1 LRAARIFLRNTRYTG
16 TGAASTLVSMKH
28 FHTALRA
35 RWLPRIAAALLL
47 AGAATQAAAVI
58 TIDTVAGVGTSGYS
72 GDGNLATAAELYG
85 PRGVVMDRSGRLYI
99 SDSDNNVIRRVK
111 TDGTIETIA
120 GGLGGST
127 CVGTNYDPS
136 DEGALATNA
145 HLSCPTGLALDVQ
158 GNLYI
163 ADTHNHR
170 IRKVDASTG
179 TITTVAGTGT
189 GGYNGDGILATN
201 AQLNKPFEVAVDTQG
216 RVYISD
222 QNNRRVRRIETDG
235 TLTTVA
241 GDGSVSETGNG
252 GQATSAG
259 LGGIWGIGLDAQDRL
274 YITNVG
280 SVRRVEADGTINRV
294 AGNGSGSYGGD
305 SGPALAAGMV
315 ATGIMVDA
323 SGRMYI
329 ADSSQRVR
337 RVGLDGIINT
347 VAGTGATGFSGD
359 GGDAL
364 VAVFN
369 GIYGLTLGTN
379 GLLYFPDYSNHR
391 IRALTLD
398 VPTEP
403 LTASAIAGNAQATV
417 SWSAPS
423 GDGGS
428 PITGYVVTV
437 VGDPSKSC
445 TVAPPA
451 TSCVVTGLTNG
462 TAYTFAVRADN
473 ANGAGAEAEA
483 GPVTPSAPPVPSAPL
498 NPAAVAGNSQ
508 ATVSWDEPA
517 SNGPFTLYTV
527 TAVEDPS
534 KTCTATPP
542 ATSCV
547 VTGLTNGSTY
557 TFKVSADNAN
567 GTGADS
573 AASNAVTPTAPPP
586 APTVTA
592 ISPAMGSVA
601 GGAVVTIT
609 GTDFTGA
616 TAVTVGGNAC
626 TSVTVLSATS
636 LSCTVPTGTAGP
648 ASVVVTTPGGANT
661 ANTLYSYL
669 AVTSSGG
676 GVTADI
682 TGGTCA
688 GFENGTAQFTAPSNP
703 PAGQSFPYG
712 VFGFTALSCGT
723 GGTVTITLT
732 YPQALPPGTKY
743 WKQIGG
749 SWVDWTSQVTIA
761 GNTVVLTLTDGAYGD
776 TNPLDGVISDPS
788 GPAVPL
794 VAGAGGATAIP
805 TLSEWALLALSA
817 LMALAMAVTLRRRGV

>member
-1 LRAARIFLRNTRYTG
+1 MRAARIFLRNTPYTG

-28 FHTALRA
+28 FHTALRVS
-35 RWLPRIAAALLL
+35 WLPRIAAALLL

-58 TIDTVAGVGTSGYS
+58 TIDTVAGTGIGGFS
-72 GDGNLATAAELYG
+72 GDGGLATAAQLEG
-85 PRGVVMDRSGRLYI
+85 PRGVAVDRSGRLYI
-99 SDSDNNVIRRVK
+99 SDSDNNIIRRVNL
-111 TDGTIETIA
+111 DGTIETIA
-120 GGLGGST
+120 GVQNGPACVFNYGGDNGPATSANLG
-127 CVGTNYDPS
+127 
-136 DEGALATNA
+136 
-145 HLSCPTGLALDVQ
+145 CPVDIKLDSQ

-163 ADTHNHR
+163 ADFLNHR
-170 IRKVDASTG
+170 IRKVDTGG

-189 GGYNGDGILATN
+189 AGYDAAEEGGPATSAKINRPFGIAI
-201 AQLNKPFEVAVDTQG
+201 DTQD
-216 RVYISD
+216 RVYFSD
-222 QNNRRVRRIETDG
+222 SNNRRVRRIEADG
-235 TLTTVA
+235 TITTVA
-241 GDGSVSETGNG
+241 GNGNTGETGEG
-252 GQATSAG
+252 GPAISAAIDSAQ
-259 LGGIWGIGLDAQDRL
+259 GIALDTQDRL
-274 YITNVG
+274 YITNWVT
-280 SVRRVEADGTINRV
+280 VRRVEADGTIHRL
-294 AGNGSGSYGGD
+294 AGDGTTGLPVDGAQATASHM
-305 SGPALAAGMV
+305 GP
-315 ATGIMVDA
+315 TGIMVDT

-329 ADSSQRVR
+329 SDAAGNRIY
-337 RVGLDGIINT
+337 RVGLDGVINT
-347 VAGTGATGFSGD
+347 VAGTTAGYSGD
-359 GGDAL
+359 GGDATL
-364 VAVFN
+364 AQMYFP
-369 GIYGLTLGTN
+369 YGLVVGN
-379 GLLYFPDYSNHR
+379 KGLLYFPDYVNQR

-403 LTASAIAGNAQATV
+403 LTASATAGNAQATV
-417 SWSAPS
+417 SLSAPS

-445 TVAPPA
+445 TATPPA
-451 TSCVVTGLTNG
+451 TSCTITGLTNG

-732 YPQALPPGTKY
+732 YPQNLPPDTKY

-776 TNPLDGVISDPS
+776 TNPLAGVISDPS

-794 VAGAGGATAIP
+794 ATPVGGATAIP

-817 LMALAMAVTLRRRGV
+817 LMALTMAVTVRRRGG